1 MKFKVEAVS
10 YIVNTILILGSE
22 DIEQSA
28 ITSNPKLQAQAGAK
42 TAKPAQAANT
52 RDKITE
58 YLPIRR
64 SERKPKAELLKEQM
78 EEIEARL
85 LANDDTNLGIEVTII
100 EHKGRE
106 IKAVRDFSK
115 GEFVV
120 EYVGDLI
127 DSETAKNLEI
137 KYSMDISTGCYRLLW
152 SKSFNI
158 AYISISE

>member
-1 MKFKVEAVS
+1 VFHAKLSVGDTVKFKVEAVS
-10 YIVNTILILGSE
+10 YIVNTIIILGSE

-58 YLPIRR
+58 YLPTRR

-85 LANDDTNLGIEVTII
+85 LANLGIEVTII
-100 EHKGRE
+100 QHKGRG
-106 IKAVRDFSK
+106 IKTVREFSK
-115 GEFVV
+115 GQFVV
-120 EYVGDLI
+120 
-127 DSETAKNLEI
+127 T
-137 KYSMDISTGCYRLLW
+137 
-152 SKSFNI
+152 
-158 AYISISE
+158 